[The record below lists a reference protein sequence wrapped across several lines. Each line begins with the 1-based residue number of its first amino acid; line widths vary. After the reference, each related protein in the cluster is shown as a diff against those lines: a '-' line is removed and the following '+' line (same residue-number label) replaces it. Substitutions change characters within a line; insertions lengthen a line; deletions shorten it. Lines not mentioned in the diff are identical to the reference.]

1 MISRPSLLLFSACVS
16 PTSSPLLS
24 SPISCSVARGR
35 VVDADKQNTDRV
47 FELVPVSS
55 FISLLHRSPCSLPL
69 LLLLGFRGRTT
80 PVVGLLSRS
89 GRWQASA
96 KTTEQRHRGRR
107 YAYSSTIHLILCV
120 VSVPLL
126 DFTMISLPWHEH
138 FLLSVIANELKFSF
152 FFFCFISL
160 YFSYA
165 NIALVIERSIYI
177 MPLVKFFARQMH
189 LLMAVNISV
198 HNSQPIFRW
207 ALAIRK
213 SLLK

>member
-1 MISRPSLLLFSACVS
+1 MISPTVRFIPPSPRRSRAPIRP
-16 PTSSPLLS
+16 P
-24 SPISCSVARGR
+24 RGR
-35 VVDADKQNTDRV
+35 A
-47 FELVPVSS
+47 P
-55 FISLLHRSPCSLPL
+55 
-69 LLLLGFRGRTT
+69 
-80 PVVGLLSRS
+80 
-89 GRWQASA
+89 
-96 KTTEQRHRGRR
+96 TTEQRHRGRR

-177 MPLVKFFARQMH
+177 MPLVKCFARQMH

-213 SLLK
+213 SLLKWSPLHGQNSSNLDRRI